1 MMLYPHAVSPLVE
14 TAVWLAYPL
23 GTSYPQDQAEQRK
36 QHVRTAEK
44 R

>member
-1 MMLYPHAVSPLVE
+1 ME
-14 TAVWLAYPL
+14 LAYSL
-23 GTSYPQDQAEQRK
+23 ETGYPQDEVEQRK